1 MNSDLPDDIQSC
13 GILGPDIVLPL
24 RKNRNCELEFEYTV
38 ETTLGEVKQ
47 KILERLQSESPPVR
61 IALYNGN
68 ERCWI
73 VDDKAYFD
81 TVLKKYWN
89 PECSNKIRVGAY
101 VSSDAGTVHQEGK
114 LRFYMNSHESGRHNR
129 PHVHV
134 RTASYDYEASI
145 DIQTGEVLA
154 GNLPKK
160 ELKNAK
166 KVILSDSKYFIE
178 CWNEMTDGLSIDIN
192 NHYGLTDY

>member
-1 MNSDLPDDIQSC
+1 MSM
-13 GILGPDIVLPL
+13 
-24 RKNRNCELEFEYTV
+24 LE
-38 ETTLGEVKQ
+38 Q
-47 KILERLQSESPPVR
+47 
-61 IALYNGN
+61 
-68 ERCWI
+68 
-73 VDDKAYFD
+73 
-81 TVLKKYWN
+81 
-89 PECSNKIRVGAY
+89 
-101 VSSDAGTVHQEGK
+101 
-114 LRFYMNSHESGRHNR
+114 
-129 PHVHV
+129 
-134 RTASYDYEASI
+134 YDYEASI